1 LNVSD
6 GDEVLISVRNLTY
19 AIAGKTILK
28 DVSFDIRRK
37 DFISIIGPNGAG
49 KTTLLRNLDK
59 ILTGGE
65 GEILVKGRDIR
76 HMHQRELAGLISYV
90 PQAQEAHV
98 PFTVWQFVLMG
109 RFPHLSP
116 FSSVSFEDERVAED
130 VLITV
135 GMTEFRDRRLDTLSG
150 GERQKVFIAASLA
163 QGAEILLL
171 DEPTT
176 FLDPKHQVDIYR
188 ILKILSEEGTV
199 TIVIVT
205 HDINHAALVSKK
217 ILALRGGE
225 IMYFG
230 GSAGIMD
237 NTVLRSVYGK
247 DFLFVQHPES
257 GIPVIIPG
265 QIK

>member
-1 LNVSD
+1 MNDQD
-6 GDEVLISVRNLTY
+6 GVLISVRNFSY
-19 AIAGKTILK
+19 RIAGKTILK
-28 DVSFDIRRK
+28 NVSFDIRRK

-49 KTTLLRNLDK
+49 KTTLLKNLDK

-65 GEILVKGRDIR
+65 GSILINGKDINSIA
-76 HMHQRELAGLISYV
+76 HRELAQIISYV

-116 FSSVSFEDERVAED
+116 FSSVSFEDEQVAED
-130 VLITV
+130 ALITV

-163 QGAEILLL
+163 QGAEVLLL

-176 FLDPKHQVDIYR
+176 FLDPKHQVDIYK
-188 ILKILSEEGTV
+188 ILKDLSEKGTV

-205 HDINHAALVSKK
+205 HDVNHAALVSKK
-217 ILALRGGE
+217 ILALKSGE

-230 GSAGIMD
+230 DSADIMD
-237 NTVLRSVYGK
+237 NRILKSIYGK
-247 DFLFVQHPES
+247 DFLFVQHPERKVP
-257 GIPVIIPG
+257 IIIPE
-265 QIK
+265 QIE